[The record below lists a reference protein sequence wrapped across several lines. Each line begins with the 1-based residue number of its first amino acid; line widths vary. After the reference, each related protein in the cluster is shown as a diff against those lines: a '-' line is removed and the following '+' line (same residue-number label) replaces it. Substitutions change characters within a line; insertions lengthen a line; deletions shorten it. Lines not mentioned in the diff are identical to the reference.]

1 VSTTLV
7 STALA
12 IGHPGSK
19 LGTGRDC
26 QRCGAPGR
34 GQTVRGCPLASI
46 RPYRIERK
54 LAVHHH
60 VTMASFDWL
69 YAALIGIGGSILGG
83 LVVGWYTL
91 RAVHQQWEHD
101 RATARLDRS
110 HQAASAVIA
119 AISELEQAIFAW
131 QKGREDADA
140 LLKVHNSF
148 ERAAL
153 VHSTAL
159 TDHHL
164 FVRVSN
170 HQLLAYKFVVAARD
184 EDRRA
189 SALSEAVRYHADK
202 VIPALR
208 AQWPCVKPI
217 WCDLRHTTL
226 CDHPKVS
233 SSGVTRCTGAPLLDQ
248 AICL

>member
-1 VSTTLV
+1 M
-7 STALA
+7 
-12 IGHPGSK
+12 
-19 LGTGRDC
+19 
-26 QRCGAPGR
+26 
-34 GQTVRGCPLASI
+34 ASI
-46 RPYRIERK
+46 LLSRIEQE
-54 LAVHHH
+54 LAVRHH
-60 VTMASFDWL
+60 VAMASLDWL
-69 YAALIGIGGSILGG
+69 YAALLGIGGSILGG
-83 LVVGWYTL
+83 LVAGWYTL

-119 AISELEQAIFAW
+119 AIGELEQAIMAW

-159 TDHHL
+159 TDDDL

-170 HQLLAYKFVVAARD
+170 HQELAYKLVVAARD
-184 EDRRA
+184 QDRRA
-189 SALSEAVRYHADK
+189 SALSETVRYHADK

-208 AQWPCVKPI
+208 AHARDEPLPPYQAPPL
-217 WCDLRHTTL
+217 D
-226 CDHPKVS
+226 DAPK
-233 SSGVTRCTGAPLLDQ
+233 LLAWGRSPD
-248 AICL
+248 ARRL